1 MALDE
6 KRQSELQQAVL
17 RELERDSVVLPTL
30 PTVVVKALKTL
41 ERADYDMGD
50 LARSLETDPVVAAR
64 ILRLANSAAF
74 GALQPAVSIAQA
86 ASRLGASRLKSLLIE
101 IGAQRVFS
109 SQDPAI
115 NQACQQLWQHSLA
128 VGFLAREFGTAVT
141 GNELVAE
148 SGFLGGLLHDIGKP
162 VVAGLLLDAERRL
175 RGKAQRAWI
184 VVNEWIEWI
193 ASVHRP
199 VGIALAIRWEMP
211 ELVVNAIRNSNELD
225 TSAPH
230 AATNFIVLGNAL
242 AKREGL
248 YLGSYDQ
255 EAISTLILEA
265 QALVECSAALIDEAS
280 QNLRERVTERLS

>member
-1 MALDE
+1 M
-6 KRQSELQQAVL
+6 
-17 RELERDSVVLPTL
+17 
-30 PTVVVKALKTL
+30 
-41 ERADYDMGD
+41 
-50 LARSLETDPVVAAR
+50 VAAR

-74 GALQPAVSIAQA
+74 GAPQQAVSIPQA

-109 SQDPAI
+109 SKDPAI
-115 NQACQQLWQHSLA
+115 NQACQQLWQDSLA

-141 GNELVAE
+141 GSERVAA

-175 RGKAQRAWI
+175 RGKAQRDWI

-193 ASVHRP
+193 ASVHRQ
-199 VGIALAIRWEMP
+199 VGIALAIRWGMP
-211 ELVVNAIRNSNELD
+211 ELVVNAIRNSKELD
-225 TSAPH
+225 TSARH

-242 AKREGL
+242 ARREGL

-255 EAISTLILEA
+255 AANSALILEA
-265 QALVECSAALIDEAS
+265 QALVEGSAALLDEAS